1 MEVDKDWKVG
11 DIVRYHVFRN
21 SGGEVSNTIHG
32 RWDHKKCGGLLWG
45 YGWSYSM
52 ELGLVIK
59 GDASDQP
66 WVNLVEISTIPGN
79 EILAIEEGQIHSVVS
94 HS

>member
-32 RWDHKKCGGLLWG
+32 RWDHKKCGG
-45 YGWSYSM
+45 YDWSYSM

-59 GDASDQP
+59 GEVSKHP
-66 WVNLVEISTIPGN
+66 CSSWVNQVEISTIPGS
-79 EILAIEEGQIHSVVS
+79 EILVIEEGQIHSVMS